1 MEDVLE
7 QKTEHS
13 ETNDVSEVNKVSEQ
27 TEHSEVV
34 KEKKEKSYFSYYLF
48 ILINSI
54 IGFII
59 ALYFSRTLIDAL
71 ANKNIIDLKSIKTI
85 VSLIIAVSATM
96 VFMLL
101 TLVFKKVFRK
111 LFFSEIFLYI
121 YIGGLT
127 TIINILSWNFCFT
140 LINRIIVSEQIAWK
154 VAEGIAFIIAII
166 FAFFADKIVVFKSYS
181 FKPEKIFTEMGV
193 FVGARL
199 FTELVNVGLMILIID
214 YLKQEPLLGK
224 IIASI
229 VVIIINYLFSKFVVF
244 KKKVNQNE
252 KQDK

>member
-7 QKTEHS
+7 QKIEQSDVNDINEANKAGEHTE
-13 ETNDVSEVNKVSEQ
+13 Q
-27 TEHSEVV
+27 SEVV
-34 KEKKEKSYFSYYLF
+34 KEKKEKGFFTYYLF

-54 IGFII
+54 IGFLV

-71 ANKNIIDLKSIKTI
+71 AAKNIIDLKSIKTI
-85 VSLIIAVSATM
+85 ASLIIAVSVTM
-96 VFMLL
+96 IFMLFS
-101 TLVFKKVFRK
+101 LVFKKFFRK

-127 TIINILSWNFCFT
+127 TIINLLSWNFCFT

-154 VAEGIAFIIAII
+154 VAEGIAFVIAII
-166 FAFFADKIVVFKSYS
+166 FAFFADKLVVFKSYS

-199 FTELVNVGLMILIID
+199 FAELVNVGLMIFIID

-224 IIASI
+224 IIASV

-252 KQDK
+252 EQDK